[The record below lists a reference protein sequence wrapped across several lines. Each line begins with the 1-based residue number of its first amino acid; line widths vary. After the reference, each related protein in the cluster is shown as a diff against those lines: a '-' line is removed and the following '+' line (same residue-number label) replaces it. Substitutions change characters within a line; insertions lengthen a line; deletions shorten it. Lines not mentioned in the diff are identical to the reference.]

1 VTEVAAGP
9 DLEARR
15 ARRSCFAAFGI
26 QGFGFASLI
35 TRLPTIK
42 DRFELSDYQV
52 LAVLGTVAVLSGL
65 GSVLAGYAAARW
77 GSGVVLRLALAGASV
92 CIALIGVPHSLVGLL
107 LTTCSYGLCVGAIDA
122 TMNMQGVGIQDRYGR
137 SIMVGF
143 HGMWSLGAV
152 VGGVF
157 ATITLEVDWPL
168 LPTLLV
174 VSGVGLLLNG
184 LLCRDLLVHDP
195 IDGTAAAGGGVL
207 PGTLWWPVLLLAIPT
222 FVMWFLDSATSAWG
236 GIYLTDG
243 LSASESAAALAFTGY
258 QAVLLLTRLVG
269 DAVVRRLGAVV
280 TARASGVVAFVA
292 VALVAAAPSVPI
304 AIAGFA
310 LLGAGLAMIPPLSM
324 VAAGH
329 LDPEGGGRALA
340 LVNVSNYLG
349 YLVAALTLAVV
360 AEQVGHRAMFVLPLL
375 LTPVLVVMAP
385 RFGGA
390 GGRGGEGSSR
400 DAAEQ
405 SLP

>member
-1 VTEVAAGP
+1 MTAAEVGR
-9 DLEARR
+9 DLEAQH

-42 DRFELSDYQV
+42 DRFDLSDYQV

-77 GSGVVLRLALAGASV
+77 GSAAVLRLALAVASV
-92 CIALIGVPHSLVGLL
+92 CITLIAVPDSLAGLL
-107 LTTCSYGLCVGAIDA
+107 VTTCSYGLCVGAIDA

-152 VGGVF
+152 AGGGY
-157 ATITLEVDWPL
+157 ATVTLELDWPL

-174 VSGVGLLLNG
+174 VSGVGLGLNA

-195 IDGTAAAGGGVL
+195 IDGTTAATRARG
-207 PGTLWWPVLLLAIPT
+207 PRIPWWPVLLLAVPT

-258 QAVLLLTRLVG
+258 QLVLLLTRLVG
-269 DAVVRRLGAVV
+269 DSVVGRIGPVA
-280 TARASGVVAFVA
+280 TARASGAVAVVA
-292 VALVAAAPSVPI
+292 VALVAAAPSVPV

-329 LDPEGGGRALA
+329 LDPEGGGQALA
-340 LVNVSNYLG
+340 RVNVSNYVG
-349 YLVAALTLAVV
+349 YLVAALTIAVV
-360 AEQVGHRAMFVLPLL
+360 AEQVDHRAMFVLPLL
-375 LTPVLVVMAP
+375 LSPVLLLMAR
-385 RFGGA
+385 RFEPGSGA
-390 GGRGGEGSSR
+390 SRGADLSR
-400 DAAEQ
+400 DVAR
-405 SLP
+405 

>member
-1 VTEVAAGP
+1 VTTAPGIV
-9 DLEARR
+9 R

-42 DRFELSDYQV
+42 DRFDLSDYEV
-52 LAVLGTVAVLSGL
+52 LAVLGTVAGLAGL

-77 GSGVVLRLALAGASV
+77 GSAGVLRVALAAASV
-92 CIALIGVPHSLVGLL
+92 CIALIAVPDSLLGLL
-107 LTTCSYGLCVGAIDA
+107 LTTCTYGLCVGAIDA

-152 VGGVF
+152 VGGAY
-157 ATITLEVDWPL
+157 ATVTLELDWAL
-168 LPTLLV
+168 LPTLVV
-174 VSGVGLLLNG
+174 VSLVGLLLNA

-195 IDGTAAAGGGVL
+195 IDGTTATGHAVPGGPTV
-207 PGTLWWPVLLLAIPT
+207 PWWPVLLLAVPT

-243 LSASESAAALAFTGY
+243 LSASESAGALAFTGY

-269 DAVVRRLGAVV
+269 DRVVRRFGAVA
-280 TARASGVVAFVA
+280 TARASGAVAVVA
-292 VALVAAAPSVPI
+292 VALVAAAPTVPV
-304 AIAGFA
+304 AVAGFA

-329 LDPEGGGRALA
+329 LDPERGGQALA
-340 LVNVSNYLG
+340 RVNVSNYAG
-349 YLVAALTLAVV
+349 YLVAALGIAVV
-360 AEQVGHRAMFVLPLL
+360 AEQVSHRAMFVLPLVL
-375 LTPVLVVMAP
+375 SPVLLLMARRFDP
-385 RFGGA
+385 RPTPHP
-390 GGRGGEGSSR
+390 SR
-400 DAAEQ
+400 QAA
-405 SLP
+405 STGT